1 MKHAAA
7 SMGVAEAAA
16 RRRSIRA
23 FASEPI
29 PRHEL
34 DAIFDVTRL
43 APSAWNLQPW
53 RFVVVEDPGRKAQL
67 AEAAF
72 GQRQVSSAPAVIG
85 IYTDMRDTLEQV
97 DRAIHPALTDE
108 ERARARRSDR
118 ARVRTQ
124 VRRRARSLGGAP
136 GLHRA
141 RLPAARGGRARL
153 RHVADAWVRSRPRA
167 GRTRCTGACASRCAG
182 GHRQRQR
189 GRTLASSFTA
199 LGAHTI
205 CVNYARCCSFAT
217 RSSRRS

>member
-1 MKHAAA
+1 MVTDKAAKT
-7 SMGVAEAAA
+7 MGVSEAAA

-85 IYTDMRDTLEQV
+85 IYTDMRETLEHLDQV
-97 DRAIHPALTDE
+97 IHPALTDE
-108 ERARARRSDR
+108 ERARARRSIER
-118 ARVRTQ
+118 AFEHKSADEREAWAARQGYIALGYLLLAAAERGYDTSPMLGFDHARAQAALDAPAHAQ
-124 VRRRARSLGGAP
+124 VVALVAIGKGSEAG
-136 GLHRA
+136 HSHH
-141 RLPAARGGRARL
+141 RLPLSAL
-153 RHVADAWVRSRPRA
+153 
-167 GRTRCTGACASRCAG
+167 TR
-182 GHRQRQR
+182 
-189 GRTLASSFTA
+189 F
-199 LGAHTI
+199 
-205 CVNYARCCSFAT
+205 V
-217 RSSRRS
+217 